1 MRLINDN
8 ILDENREKILKML
21 SDILERMKGDWKT
34 HYVIYPFMMH

>member
-1 MRLINDN
+1 
-8 ILDENREKILKML
+8 ML